1 MPTPRFHLRGMKG
14 HARNLMTDHVQ
25 SVGPDLPLA
34 DVARVL
40 VAAHHGG
47 VPVVDADHRVVGFIT
62 ELDVLDA
69 LLRGET
75 EDTVARELMSHP
87 VIVADEF
94 MPTDEVMGLFRE
106 GRIHHLPV
114 VRGGKLVGI
123 ITPHDVLEHFVG
135 HVLPTPLEDA

>member
-1 MPTPRFHLRGMKG
+1 MRRPRFHLRGMKG
-14 HARNLMTDHVQ
+14 HARNLMTDRVQ
-25 SVGPDLPLA
+25 SVTADTPLA

-47 VPVVDADHRVVGFIT
+47 APVVDAEHRVLGFVT
-62 ELDVLDA
+62 ELDVLNA
-69 LLRGET
+69 LLRGDAEERT
-75 EDTVARELMSHP
+75 AQDLMSHP
-87 VIVADEF
+87 VLVADEF

-106 GRIHHLPV
+106 GRIHHLPI

-135 HVLPTPLEDA
+135 HVLPEPLEDA